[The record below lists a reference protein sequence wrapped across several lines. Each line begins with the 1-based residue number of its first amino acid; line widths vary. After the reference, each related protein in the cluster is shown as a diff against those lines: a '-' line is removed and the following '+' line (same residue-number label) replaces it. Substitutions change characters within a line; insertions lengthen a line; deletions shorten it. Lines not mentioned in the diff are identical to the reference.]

1 MPDHA
6 QVSNGRLV
14 DNLADW
20 RRILDSVW
28 KTFRTKF
35 SPVLGSLRR
44 HRELLEQVKSTAIF
58 GEIQRTR
65 IALQQTIDKSNEE
78 LKRFFDVMQ
87 QKRKQVLDK
96 LGSQGPS
103 YDKGHQRLPDQRYP
117 TSGDWILKNHLF
129 LQWLDPND
137 LPNDLL
143 YLNGM
148 PGAGK
153 L

>member
-1 MPDHA
+1 MKA
-6 QVSNGRLV
+6 
-14 DNLADW
+14 
-20 RRILDSVW
+20 
-28 KTFRTKF
+28 
-35 SPVLGSLRR
+35 
-44 HRELLEQVKSTAIF
+44 TATF

-65 IALQQTIDKSNEE
+65 IALQETIDKSNEE
-78 LKRFFDVMQ
+78 LKQIFDVMQ
-87 QKRKQVLDK
+87 QKRKQILEK
-96 LGSQGPS
+96 LGSQGPNN
-103 YDKGHQRLPDQRYP
+103 DKGHQRLPDQRYP

-137 LPNDLL
+137 LPNNVL